1 MSNPPSV
8 RRTAERFDGSPDEMP
23 EYGATHETTVV
34 RADSES
40 PGAPPP
46 RAQAAQAA
54 TRGAAVREPDARAA
68 EIQGLHPLLQAQLK
82 ELRLRTGSTTP
93 DLRMLLRLVSSH
105 YHSID
110 EERRG
115 IVRSMQLMADE
126 ARDASGPDSGQLQAI
141 LDHIKETVITADE
154 HGAVRT
160 FNPMGE
166 RVFGYGQD
174 EVVGQPLD
182 LLIPQIAD
190 RGGAAQGLEHLAAA
204 TGDTH
209 LDLTPREIWGRRKSG
224 EVFPAEIAVSRAR
237 LGGRETFIVCLRD
250 VTERRSA
257 ERHLR
262 ESEARYR
269 MLVDHAPEAI
279 VVIDADSGL
288 FVDANQNA
296 ARLFG
301 RSQEEL
307 LRCGPWDVSPPC
319 QPDGKTSIDSPTDHF
334 KRALAGEPQRFEWV
348 HCDASGRTFVCEV
361 RLLSL
366 PSSTRRLVRGSI
378 VDISERKRAERLRDC
393 EREVLQQLAA
403 CASLGAVLQSITRLV
418 ESASPGSACSVSLLG
433 PDGATFSMV
442 VAPRLEPSLHGALE
456 RAIIGIRN
464 GSCAAAV
471 YLGRQVLVADVG
483 KDPLWRHLRDAALAA
498 GVRAACSTPIEAAGG
513 KILGALGVFRT
524 EVGLPAEAEQRI
536 IAHAAQLAGIA
547 LERHHAEG
555 ARRRAEQAV
564 FAEKERAQV
573 TLKSIGDAVISTR
586 AEGLIEY
593 LNPIAERLTGWKA
606 EEARGRPL
614 AEVVHIV
621 DEGTRAAVADPVR
634 SLLTRAG
641 GIEPEHPVLVTR
653 SGQEIAIQ
661 ASAAPIYDA
670 GGDGVGA
677 VFVFRDVTQER
688 HLKRALSYQASHD
701 SLTGLINRREFDHR
715 LQKAVARVQRGE
727 SPAALLYIDLDQFK
741 LVNDTCGHQ
750 AGDRLMRSITGLLR
764 TRVRASDTIARLGGD
779 EFGILLP
786 DCTPDH
792 AVHIAEGVRQAIH
805 GHRLEWGSTTLSV
818 GASIGVVEIKRE
830 TVSSAS
836 LLSAADIAC
845 YAAKE
850 QGRNRVH
857 VYASGGASSREREMH
872 WAARITRAVEDGRL
886 ELYFQPIIPAA
897 GVSRGAQ
904 PFHELMVR
912 LRDEDGHLIMPGEF
926 IPAAERYNVMPAI
939 DRWVVRQATAI
950 LRRQLELAGEAPLL
964 AVNLSGN
971 SLNDQSFLDLVLQ
984 QAADPAVARSLCF
997 EITET
1002 AAVTSLSDAAYFM
1015 QELRA
1020 RGCKFAL
1027 DDFGSGLSSFMYLKT
1042 LPVDFLK
1049 IDGQFVTHLTS
1060 SLIDRSM
1067 VEAVGNIGRV
1077 LGIRTVAECVESQ
1090 EALDELKRI
1099 GIDFVQGFFLGKPRP
1114 IAELSEAVISEAVG
1128 SEAPGPEA
1136 LNPQAASPAAVGCGN
1151 AGPESVGAESV
1162 GP

>member
-1 MSNPPSV
+1 MMSGGQGSPTLMSNLPSARFAVERSGASPEDPP
-8 RRTAERFDGSPDEMP
+8 EH
-23 EYGATHETTVV
+23 GATHATTVV
-34 RADSES
+34 RADAES
-40 PGAPPP
+40 
-46 RAQAAQAA
+46 
-54 TRGAAVREPDARAA
+54 RGAETD
-68 EIQGLHPLLQAQLK
+68 GLHPLLQAQLK
-82 ELRLRTGSTTP
+82 ELRLRTGSAAP
-93 DLRMLLRLVSSH
+93 DLRMLLRLVSGH

-126 ARDASGPDSGQLQAI
+126 AQALARESREPRGLHDARGPHELPVLREPVEPRAAAAPRDPPELQSGQLQVI
-141 LDHIKETVITADE
+141 LDHLKETVLTVDE

-182 LLIPQIAD
+182 LLVPQIAD
-190 RGGAAQGLEHLAAA
+190 RGDAAQGLARLAAA
-204 TGDTH
+204 TGDTW
-209 LDLTPREIWGRRKSG
+209 LDLAPREIWGRRKSG

-237 LGGRETFIVCLRD
+237 LGGRETFIVCMRD

-279 VVIDADSGL
+279 VVVDAESSL

-296 ARLFG
+296 ERLFG
-301 RSQEEL
+301 LSREEL
-307 LRCGPWDVSPPC
+307 FKRGLPDVSPPC
-319 QPDGKTSIDSPTDHF
+319 QPDGKPSIDAPRGYF
-334 KRALAGEPQRFEWV
+334 KRALEGEPQRFEWV
-348 HCDASGRTFVCEV
+348 HCDASGRNFVCEV

-378 VDISERKRAERLRDC
+378 LDISERKRSERLRDC
-393 EREVLQQLAA
+393 EREVLQQLA
-403 CASLGAVLQSITRLV
+403 SGAPLIEVLQSITRLV
-418 ESASPGSACSVSLLG
+418 ESVEAGGACSVSLLG
-433 PDGATFSMV
+433 PDGATFSTV
-442 VAPRLEPSLHGALE
+442 VAPRLERSLHTALG

-483 KDPLWRHLRDAALAA
+483 KDPLWRHLREEALAA
-498 GVRAACSTPIEAAGG
+498 GVRAVWSMPIEAAGG
-513 KILGALGVFRT
+513 KILGSLGVFRT
-524 EVGLPAEAEQRI
+524 EVGLPTEAESRI
-536 IAHAAQLAGIA
+536 IAHAVQLAGIA
-547 LERHHAEG
+547 LERRSAED
-555 ARRRAEQAV
+555 ARRHAEQAV

-586 AEGLIEY
+586 ADGLIEY
-593 LNPIAERLTGWKA
+593 LNPVAERLTGWKA
-606 EEARGRPL
+606 GEARGRPL
-614 AEVVHIV
+614 AEVVHLI
-621 DEGTRAAVADPVR
+621 DEGTRVAVADPAR
-634 SLLTRAG
+634 SLLARVG
-641 GIEPEHPVLVTR
+641 GIQPEHPVLVTR
-653 SGQEIAIQ
+653 SGQEIAVQ
-661 ASAAPIYDA
+661 ESAAPIYDA
-670 GGDGVGA
+670 EGSAVGA

-688 HLKRALSYQASHD
+688 HLKRALSYQATRD
-701 SLTGLINRREFDHR
+701 ALTGLINRREFDHR
-715 LQKAVARVQRGE
+715 LQRAVTRAQRGE
-727 SPAALLYIDLDQFK
+727 GQYALLYIDLDQFK

-779 EFGILLP
+779 EFGILLGE
-786 DCTPDH
+786 CTLDH
-792 AVHIAEGVRQAIH
+792 AVHIADGVRQAIH
-805 GHRLEWGSTTLSV
+805 GYRFEWGSTTLSI
-818 GASIGVVEIKRE
+818 GASVGVVEIKRE
-830 TVSSAS
+830 TASSAS

-850 QGRNRVH
+850 AGRNRVH
-857 VYASGGASSREREMH
+857 VYESSGLSSREREMH
-872 WAARITRAVEDGRL
+872 WAARITRAVEDDRL
-886 ELYFQPIIPAA
+886 ELYFQPIIPTA
-897 GVSRGAQ
+897 GSSAGAQ

-912 LRDEDGHLIMPGEF
+912 LRDEDGRLIMPGEF

-950 LRRQLELAGEAPLL
+950 LSRRLEQAGEAPLL

-971 SLNDQSFLDLVLQ
+971 SLNDQSFLDFVLQ
-984 QAADPAVARSLCF
+984 QTADSAVARSLCF

-1002 AAVTSLSDAAYFM
+1002 AAVTSLSDATYFM
-1015 QELRA
+1015 QELRG

-1049 IDGQFVTHLTS
+1049 IDGQFVTHVTS
-1060 SLIDRSM
+1060 SSLDRSM
-1067 VEAVGNIGRV
+1067 VEAVGNIGRT
-1077 LGIRTVAECVESQ
+1077 LGIRTIAECVESR
-1090 EALDELKRI
+1090 EVLEELKRI
-1099 GIDFVQGFFLGKPRP
+1099 GVDFLQGYFLGSPQP
-1114 IAELSEAVISEAVG
+1114 IAAL
-1128 SEAPGPEA
+1128 PETV
-1136 LNPQAASPAAVGCGN
+1136 SP
-1151 AGPESVGAESV
+1151 PR
-1162 GP
+1162 